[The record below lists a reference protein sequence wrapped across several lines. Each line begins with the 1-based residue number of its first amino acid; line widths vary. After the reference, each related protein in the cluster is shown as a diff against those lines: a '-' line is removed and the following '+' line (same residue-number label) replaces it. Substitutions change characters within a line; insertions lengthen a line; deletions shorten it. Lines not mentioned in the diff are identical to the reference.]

1 MKSVFDA
8 FPIVAAAMGE
18 QRGVRITQDPDG
30 AWTTGTTINVPPIKD
45 EADPGLVRK
54 AWGFLDHESAHVLL
68 TDFPVY
74 QQWAR
79 KVGAS
84 LINIVEDIRIEAALM
99 GRYPGSRR
107 NLDHLCQ
114 CSVDDGSFEAPSA
127 DLPASALVLGHCLY
141 RGRSRGLGQSAL
153 DGYAAEVER
162 LLRQAAGDDLVDKL
176 NEQIDRAPAAATT
189 DEAGWIAFDIYR
201 LIQDAEEQQEQQ
213 PSGGD
218 SSDAQSGQ
226 QAGEGEPGDA
236 SSESDEE
243 SDSSDGAGDSAGGSE
258 EDTEEDA
265 QEDAHGGSDGSSEEG
280 NGSASASDDEPGQE
294 EDAGNGAASGSGDDS
309 QEDSQG
315 QADSSAG
322 SGSGGEV
329 SLDGLLQAIK
339 EADPDAVDI
348 TAAVREALDAA
359 NLGQGDKLPGIAEEG
374 QYRASPD
381 WLIAELKADAEA
393 ATLGLRKR
401 LQGLLEAQARTR
413 KTHSRSGRRLDA
425 RRVHRLKVGDT
436 RLFERKRSEQG
447 VNTAISLLVDVSG
460 SMQAKVEDK
469 ALPSGVDVRRIM
481 LASQGAWSVT
491 EALKGAKGV
500 STGVIAFDDMA
511 QELKPL
517 GRDGAYRHG
526 PFVYPNGTTRTDSA
540 VMRAM
545 QQLLPAREDRKIL
558 LVLTDGAPD
567 DALKTREAFRLA
579 RQSGVETLVLGIG
592 KLVLSLGADEE
603 ATLDDI
609 SQLPQTMLRMLERRL
624 KAA

>member
-1 MKSVFDA
+1 MRSVFDA

-18 QRGVRITQDPDG
+18 QRGVRITQDPGG

-84 LINIVEDIRIEAALM
+84 LINIVEDIRIEAALI
-99 GRYPGSRR
+99 GRYPGARR

-127 DLPASALVLGHCLY
+127 DLPVSSLVLGHCLY

-153 DGYAAEVER
+153 DGYAAEIER

-201 LIQDAEEQQEQQ
+201 LLQDTEEQQDQ

-258 EDTEEDA
+258 EGTEEDA
-265 QEDAHGGSDGSSEEG
+265 QEDTQGGSDGSSEEG
-280 NGSASASDDEPGQE
+280 NGSASASGDEPGQE
-294 EDAGNGAASGSGDDS
+294 EDAGNGAASGSGADS
-309 QEDSQG
+309 QDDDQG

-348 TAAVREALDAA
+348 TAAVREALNAA
-359 NLGQGDKLPGIAEEG
+359 KDGHDNMLPEMAEEG
-374 QYRASPD
+374 RYLAVPD
-381 WLIAELKADAEA
+381 WLSAELKADAKT

-447 VNTAISLLVDVSG
+447 VNTAISILVDASG
-460 SMQAKVEDK
+460 SMADAVEGK
-469 ALPSGVDVRRIM
+469 FLSSGGPVQRIN
-481 LASQGAWSVT
+481 LACQGAWSVT

-500 STGVIAFDDMA
+500 STGVIAFGSQA

-517 GRDGAYRHG
+517 GQDGKYRHG
-526 PFVYPNGTTRTDSA
+526 PFVLQGGSTWTDSG

-545 QQLLPAREDRKIL
+545 RQLLPAREDRKIL
-558 LVLTDGAPD
+558 LVLTDGDPNDPWQARD
-567 DALKTREAFRLA
+567 AFRLA

-592 KLVLSLGADEE
+592 ELRLSLGADEE
-603 ATLDDI
+603 AILDDI